1 MLGERDLARGCL
13 GGPEPTSC
21 TLPGAHPGEWARG
34 WRRTGYCRAVLPACL
49 QRFRVMELP
58 PTQPSSP
65 SSLTAGAPRT
75 GIGHQTR
82 THARVALPPPPG
94 PLPLPPT
101 PSPHAWLC
109 FHFIFLIILFPLLWF
124 ESSAPGS
131 SKEDRERSQ
140 GRHGPAETSGV
151 LGPSV
156 ER

>member
-1 MLGERDLARGCL
+1 MLGEKDLARGCL
-13 GGPEPTSC
+13 RGPEPTPC

-34 WRRTGYCRAVLPACL
+34 WRRSGYCRAVLPACL

-65 SSLTAGAPRT
+65 SSFTAGAPRT
-75 GIGHQTR
+75 RIGHQTR
-82 THARVALPPPPG
+82 THARVALPPPR
-94 PLPLPPT
+94 
-101 PSPHAWLC
+101 PSAPATHPFPAHLALLS
-109 FHFIFLIILFPLLWF
+109 FYFLIILLPLLWF
-124 ESSAPGS
+124 ESSAPGC

-140 GRHGPAETSGV
+140 GRHGPAETSGL